1 MIKLADIHKSF
12 GEQKVLDGLNLQIP
26 DGKITVLLGRS
37 GSGKS
42 VTLKHIIGLVR
53 PNSGQVL
60 VDGEDITKVSAW
72 RLNQIRK
79 KFGMLFQEAA
89 LFDSM
94 TVMENVAFPL
104 VEHTKLKWDEIEK
117 TVLEK
122 LQQVGLEGAESK
134 FPSQLSG
141 GMKRRVGLARAI
153 ILEPQ
158 ILLCDEPTSG
168 LDPIVAEAITDLL
181 VEMQKNLGITMF
193 IISHDTQ
200 LALKVAD
207 QIAFLYSG
215 QIHFMGTPKE
225 AVESDNPFVQQFIKH
240 TATGPMALE
249 GC

>member
-1 MIKLADIHKSF
+1 MIELVDIHKSF
-12 GEQKVLDGLNLQIP
+12 GTQKVLDGLNLQIP

-42 VTLKHIIGLVR
+42 VTLKHIIGLMR
-53 PNSGQVL
+53 PDSGQVF

-104 VEHTKLKWDEIEK
+104 VEHTKLKWDEIER
-117 TVLEK
+117 TVREK
-122 LQQVGLEGAESK
+122 LKQVGLEGAEYK

-181 VEMQKNLGITMF
+181 IEMQRSLSVTMF

-215 QIHFMGTPKE
+215 RIHFVGTPQE
-225 AVESDNPFVQQFIKH
+225 AVESDNPFVQQFIKR
-240 TATGPMALE
+240 TTMGPMALE
-249 GC
+249 GY